1 MTFLSPLLL
10 WGLPLILLPVLIH
23 LFNRLRYRP
32 MNWGAMMF
40 LRMATRKST
49 RYAKLRQYLIL
60 LFRCLAVA
68 ALLMAIARPL
78 VGGWAG
84 WMVSSRPDVILILLD
99 RSASMEDKN
108 GGTLVTKRETA
119 LKTLANTA
127 KAYSE
132 SSRVLLLD
140 HTGKHPKEIANLN
153 DISTVPTTAATDT
166 AADVPAM
173 LQAAIDWII
182 EAKPGNTEI
191 WLASDLQ
198 QSNWHPEAQAR
209 WGAMREGMLNLPQNI
224 RVRLLAMNEP
234 TESNVSVTIEEINRQ
249 QRGNSAEL
257 ELVLKL
263 ERKETV
269 VQDAFP
275 IDFYFNDVP
284 TGERVTVKFEG
295 QTMRYRRRMTL
306 PAADSGGWGHVQ
318 LPDDSNARD
327 NRAYFVYGQQ
337 ELTSVAVVG
346 SDPIARRVLQ
356 IAASPDPAST
366 NVVAEVILNDKLG
379 DANWSKYAAV
389 LWQSKPPEGDMAAK
403 LQVYVNSGGIL
414 IFFPS
419 GETGSFEGLGW
430 GEVQTAAVNESFKVS
445 RWETGEG
452 PLANTAEGTQLP
464 MEDLEIIKRQVI
476 SSESTVLARYSDN
489 TPLVVRQIMGRGQ
502 ALMCGT
508 LPLEEWSS
516 LTEGF
521 VLVPMIQ
528 RLVSAGAS
536 RLTAAR
542 QLVCGEATTGDR
554 GQRWIP
560 IGNNSGTEFGSQSG
574 IYRSDDRVVA
584 QNRPVHEDDWVSM
597 EPTKAREL
605 FGKVPVQLFEEKES
619 GAPKLQSEIWR
630 ILLAF
635 MALFLI
641 VESILILPKQSE
653 ESSTLAAPSERL
665 AT

>member
-10 WGLPLILLPVLIH
+10 WGLPLILLPILIH

-68 ALLMAIARPL
+68 ALLLAIARPL

-99 RSASMEDKN
+99 RSASMEDQN
-108 GGTLVTKRETA
+108 AGTLITKRETA
-119 LKTLANTA
+119 LKTLSATA
-127 KAYSE
+127 RAYSE

-140 HTGKHPKEIANLN
+140 HTSKHPKEIADLN
-153 DISTVPTTAATDT
+153 DMNTVPTTSATDT
-166 AADVPAM
+166 AADIPAL
-173 LQAAIDWII
+173 LQSAIDWIV
-182 EAKPGNTEI
+182 ESKPGNTEI

-209 WGAMREGMLNLPQNI
+209 WGAMREGILNLPQNI
-224 RVRLLAMNEP
+224 RVRLLAMNAP
-234 TESNVSVTIEEINRQ
+234 TKSNVSITIEEINRQ
-249 QRGNSAEL
+249 QRGNVAEL

-263 ERKETV
+263 ERIETT
-269 VQDAFP
+269 VQEAFP
-275 IDFYFNDVP
+275 IDFFFNDVP

-295 QTMRYRRRMTL
+295 QTLRYRRRVTL
-306 PAADSGGWGHVQ
+306 PAADSGGWGRVQ

-337 ELTSVAVVG
+337 EVSSVAVVG
-346 SDPIARRVLQ
+346 SDPVARRILQ
-356 IAASPDPAST
+356 IAASPDSSST
-366 NVVAEVILNDKLG
+366 NVVAEVVLSDKLG
-379 DANWSKYAAV
+379 DAVWSKYAAV
-389 LWQSKPPEGDMAAK
+389 LWQSKPPEGDVAAK
-403 LQVYVNSGGIL
+403 LQSYVNQGGVL
-414 IFFPS
+414 VFFPS
-419 GETGSFEGLGW
+419 GETGQFEGLGW
-430 GEVQTAAVNESFKVS
+430 GEVQSAAANESFKVS
-445 RWETGEG
+445 RWETLEG
-452 PLANTAEGTQLP
+452 PLANTAEGSPLP
-464 MEDLEIIKRQVI
+464 MDDLEIIKRQVI
-476 SSESTVLARYSDN
+476 RTEATVLARYSDN
-489 TPLVVRQIMGRGQ
+489 TPMIVRQLMGRGQ

-528 RLVSAGAS
+528 RLVLTGAS

-542 QLVCGEATTGDR
+542 QLVCGEATMTER
-554 GQRWIP
+554 GQRWVP
-560 IGNNSGTEFGSQSG
+560 VGNGTGTEFGSESG
-574 IYRSDDRVVA
+574 IYRVDDRVVA
-584 QNRPVHEDDWVSM
+584 QNRPAHEDDWVSL
-597 EPTKAREL
+597 EPAKAREL
-605 FGKVPVQLFEEKES
+605 FGKVQVQLFEEKQS

-630 ILLAF
+630 VLLAF

-641 VESILILPKQSE
+641 VESMLILPKHSE
-653 ESSTLAAPSERL
+653 ESATLAAPSERL

>member
-346 SDPIARRVLQ
+346 SDPIARRTAQRFKDAHLRSVVINMEH
-356 IAASPDPAST
+356 IAFD
-366 NVVAEVILNDKLG
+366 
-379 DANWSKYAAV
+379 
-389 LWQSKPPEGDMAAK
+389 Q
-403 LQVYVNSGGIL
+403 
-414 IFFPS
+414 
-419 GETGSFEGLGW
+419 GL
-430 GEVQTAAVNESFKVS
+430 
-445 RWETGEG
+445 
-452 PLANTAEGTQLP
+452 
-464 MEDLEIIKRQVI
+464 
-476 SSESTVLARYSDN
+476 
-489 TPLVVRQIMGRGQ
+489 
-502 ALMCGT
+502 
-508 LPLEEWSS
+508 
-516 LTEGF
+516 
-521 VLVPMIQ
+521 
-528 RLVSAGAS
+528 
-536 RLTAAR
+536 
-542 QLVCGEATTGDR
+542 
-554 GQRWIP
+554 
-560 IGNNSGTEFGSQSG
+560 
-574 IYRSDDRVVA
+574 
-584 QNRPVHEDDWVSM
+584 
-597 EPTKAREL
+597 AREL
-605 FGKVPVQLFEEKES
+605 ALNL
-619 GAPKLQSEIWR
+619 GAPCLSLQE
-630 ILLAF
+630 LKA
-635 MALFLI
+635 
-641 VESILILPKQSE
+641 ESLY
-653 ESSTLAAPSERL
+653 
-665 AT
+665 ATVRRELDAGA